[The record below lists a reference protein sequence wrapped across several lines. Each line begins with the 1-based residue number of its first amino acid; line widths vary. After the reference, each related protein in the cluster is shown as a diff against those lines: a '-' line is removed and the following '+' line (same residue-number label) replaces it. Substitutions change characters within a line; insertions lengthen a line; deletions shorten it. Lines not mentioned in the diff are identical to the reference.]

1 LQGRDVER
9 QAMTAKLYRAPV
21 ITLALTEAQVAA
33 ITEPALAGLRKEH
46 ERILK
51 REARK
56 LDKALAA
63 AKEAA
68 ADYQRTRANALKA
81 QGEIRE
87 LKQKLRGFQ

>member
-1 LQGRDVER
+1 
-9 QAMTAKLYRAPV
+9 MTTKLYRAPV

-33 ITEPALAGLRKEH
+33 ITEPALAALRKEH

-51 REARK
+51 REVRK

-68 ADYQRTRANALKA
+68 ADYQRTRALALKA
-81 QGEIRE
+81 QGEIRD
-87 LKQKLRGFQ
+87 LKHTLREYR

>member
-1 LQGRDVER
+1 
-9 QAMTAKLYRAPV
+9 MTTKLYRAPV
-21 ITLALTEAQVAA
+21 VTLALTEAQVAA
-33 ITEPALAGLRKEH
+33 IAEPALAALRKEH

-68 ADYQRTRANALKA
+68 ADYQRTRALALKA
-81 QGEIRE
+81 QGEIIE
-87 LKQKLRGFQ
+87 LKHKLREFQ

>member
-1 LQGRDVER
+1 
-9 QAMTAKLYRAPV
+9 MTAKLYRAPV
-21 ITLALTEAQVAA
+21 VTLALTEAQVAA

-68 ADYQRTRANALKA
+68 ADYQRTHTLALKA
-81 QGEIRE
+81 QGEIRD
-87 LKQKLRGFQ
+87 LKHKLREYQ

>member
-1 LQGRDVER
+1 
-9 QAMTAKLYRAPV
+9 MTAKLYRIPV
-21 ITLALTEAQVAA
+21 VTLALTEAQVAA

-51 REARK
+51 REAKK
-56 LDKALAA
+56 LDKALAS

-68 ADYQRTRANALKA
+68 ADYQRTRTLALKA

-87 LKQKLRGFQ
+87 LKHKLREFQ

>member
-1 LQGRDVER
+1 
-9 QAMTAKLYRAPV
+9 MTAKLYRAP
-21 ITLALTEAQVAA
+21 ITTLTLTEAQVAA

-68 ADYQRTRANALKA
+68 ADYQRTRTLALKA
-81 QGEIRE
+81 QGEIRD
-87 LKQKLRGFQ
+87 LKHKLREYQ

>member
-1 LQGRDVER
+1 MARVAGE
-9 QAMTAKLYRAPV
+9 ASMTAKLYRAPV
-21 ITLALTEAQVAA
+21 VTLVLTDAQVAT
-33 ITEPALAGLRKEH
+33 ITEPALAALRKEH
-46 ERILK
+46 DRILK

-81 QGEIRE
+81 QGEIRD
-87 LKQKLRGFQ
+87 LKHKLREFQ